1 MSEIQKPCFS
11 SPYENLLSIPT
22 AIYCRVSTLHPH
34 QQDSLENQIRH
45 YQEFMKKTPNY
56 ILTEIY
62 YDFGISGYKETRPGF
77 CKMLEDARKGC
88 FRQIIRN
95 PLLVLH
101 ATQIL
106 Y

>member
-45 YQEFMKKTPNY
+45 Y
-56 ILTEIY
+56 
-62 YDFGISGYKETRPGF
+62 
-77 CKMLEDARKGC
+77 
-88 FRQIIRN
+88 
-95 PLLVLH
+95 
-101 ATQIL
+101 
-106 Y
+106 